1 MEESLNQTKVINLY
15 NKRKEIFLIE
25 AVRAEDGVIIQKP
38 EEIKKTVRSLCL
50 NMYKPIE
57 IDDGLLRTFLNY
69 KFDIDAMPTKI
80 GDKIQESEVIAAIK
94 QLNLKKSPGKDG
106 LPSKFYHAC
115 SLDLSKL
122 LTQVFN

>member
-1 MEESLNQTKVINLY
+1 MEESLNQTKVINLF
-15 NKRKEIFLIE
+15 NKRKERILIE
-25 AVRAEDGVIIQKP
+25 AIKAEDGVIIQKL
-38 EEIKKTVRSLCL
+38 EEIRKTVHNLCL

-69 KFDIDAMPTKI
+69 EYDMDTIPTKI